1 MNEAP
6 LLSAEQQTAVRDQLA
21 RIVGSEAFAPS
32 QRRQR
37 FLEYIVGE
45 VLAGRGGRLKGYSI
59 ATEVFGRSGEFDPNI
74 DPVVRVEAGRLRD
87 KLREYYENE
96 GRADAI
102 RIDLPKGSYAP
113 RIVFRN
119 SEASEHSRTTN
130 TLPPD
135 TAPITASETPAEQ
148 GLTSAEHAAPNDIL
162 RKLLAKPRAQAYLAV
177 ALTLIT
183 ALGIGLWK
191 ALPPNSY
198 PPLPEKASIA
208 VLPFANIGNDAQWQR
223 LATGLAQDIVTDL
236 SQSKDLFVVARQSTE
251 AYRDTKTDLRE
262 IGRQLGVHYIL
273 EGSVQPSDANVRV
286 TTQLV
291 DTRSGGTVW
300 STKYDRPAT
309 ELFHVQ
315 GDVTE
320 KIVATLT
327 GYQGAVAQAE
337 RALIRRKP
345 PRSLTAYEYYQL
357 GLETKHGGASG
368 AISKA
373 GLEQAEGLFKKAL
386 AIDPQLA
393 RAYVGLAYIYE
404 YRIDLGID
412 DAQQNISKHSEL
424 ARRAVSLDPN
434 DGEAQLVLGHAFVYQ
449 GLADQALDQFAK
461 AEALAPSNA
470 DVLILIAWYL
480 PQLNQTQKAVELAD
494 RAIRLNPNYPAWYNQ
509 GLRLVYYFGGKFEKS
524 LKYAKLVNDP
534 LAFDY
539 AYLAAAN
546 AVLNNL
552 TAAKAAAAQVVHIDP
567 EWTVEMYL
575 SGNGGMPDDV
585 GRLLTEAAEKAGVA
599 ACIPSA
605 RLAVTAGVITAKWC
619 DEKRAAQRAAAQQT
633 IAPPIP

>member
-1 MNEAP
+1 MTEAP
-6 LLSAEQQTAVRDQLA
+6 VFSAEQQAAVRDQLA
-21 RIVGSEAFAPS
+21 QIVGSETFAPS

-37 FLEYIVGE
+37 FLEHIVGE
-45 VLAGRGGRLKGYSI
+45 TLAGRGGRLKGYSI
-59 ATEVFGRSGEFDPNI
+59 ATQVFGRSGEFDPNI

-87 KLREYYENE
+87 KLREYYERE
-96 GRADAI
+96 GQSDAI

-119 SEASEHSRTTN
+119 SETSEHGPAPDVP
-130 TLPPD
+130 PPD
-135 TAPITASETPAEQ
+135 SALKAGSEFLPENVLPTR
-148 GLTSAEHAAPNDIL
+148 EHDTRNDALQKLLAAPN
-162 RKLLAKPRAQAYLAV
+162 ASAYLAV
-177 ALTLIT
+177 ALTLIA
-183 ALGIGLWK
+183 ALGIGLWN
-191 ALPPNSY
+191 APSHNSY

-208 VLPFANIGNDAQWQR
+208 VLPFANIGNAPQWER
-223 LATGLAQDIVTDL
+223 LANGLTQDIVTDL

-251 AYRDTKTDLRE
+251 AYRDTKIDLRD

-273 EGSVQPSDANVRV
+273 EGSVQPADANVRV

-373 GLEQAEGLFKKAL
+373 GLEQAEGLFRKAI

-412 DAQQNISKHSEL
+412 DAQQNISKHSEI

-480 PQLNQTQKAVELAD
+480 PQLNETRRAVELAD

-509 GLRLVYYFGGKFEKS
+509 GLRLVYFFGGKFDKS
-524 LKYAKLVNDP
+524 IKYAKLVNDP

-539 AYLAAAN
+539 AYLAATN
-546 AVLNNL
+546 AMLNNL
-552 TAAKAAAAQVVHIDP
+552 TAAKAAAAMVTRMDP
-567 EWTVEMYL
+567 EWTAEMYL
-575 SGNGGMPDDV
+575 SGNGGMPDKV
-585 GRLLTEAAEKAGVA
+585 GQLLTEAAEKAGVA
-599 ACIPSA
+599 ACIPQA
-605 RLAVTAGVITAKWC
+605 KLAVTNGVITAKWC
-619 DEKRAAQRAAAQQT
+619 DEKRAAQRAAAHQT
-633 IAPPIP
+633 VAPPIP